1 MEAKHTPGPW
11 KFGKELTAR
20 SGEWL
25 VSFDAGSKGRG
36 IAIAETRTGPGS
48 EEANARLIASAPDL
62 LAALDMARSL
72 LVDIE
77 GYSVNGA
84 SVRVIDAAIAKA
96 TGGQP

>member
-1 MEAKHTPGPW
+1 MNN
-11 KFGKELTAR
+11 
-20 SGEWL
+20 
-25 VSFDAGSKGRG
+25 
-36 IAIAETRTGPGS
+36 S
-48 EEANARLIASAPDL
+48 EL

-96 TGGQP
+96 TGSTE